1 VTAGT
6 AARSRLEKVADGF
19 AMAEGPRWKD
29 GAIVLTDIH
38 ADAIKQVDVRGGVVT
53 TLVELDSPPISTGF
67 MSDGSLLISSLTAQR
82 VWRYDD
88 GALDTYADL
97 SGISEYDWGDIV
109 VDAQDRVYIANQG
122 ISYPRKMPEH
132 IDSRIYLLSGIDG
145 PQEVAAGFLYANGLA
160 ISPDGEQLIVAE
172 SFGHRLWRLPIL
184 DNGSLGARTLIAEFT
199 DADRPDGIC
208 CDAEGAVWSANAT
221 GREVVRCAI
230 DGSVTD
236 RISTGTDLAIGCILG
251 GADGRDLYITTAPT
265 AARDAARELLGS
277 ALWRVRVQIPAGG
290 RP

>member
-1 VTAGT
+1 MSAGT
-6 AARSRLEKVADGF
+6 TARGRLEKVADGF

-38 ADAIKQVDVRGGVVT
+38 ADAIKQIDVSSGIVT
-53 TLVELDSPPISTGF
+53 TLVQLDSPPISTGF

-88 GALDTYADL
+88 GALDRYADL

-122 ISYPRKMPEH
+122 ISYPRKMPER

-145 PQEVAAGFLYANGLA
+145 PQEVATGFLYANGLA
-160 ISPDGEQLIVAE
+160 ISPGGGQLIVAE
-172 SFGHRLWRLPIL
+172 SFGHRLWRLPIR
-184 DNGSLGARTLIAEFT
+184 DNGSLGTRTLIAAFT
-199 DADRPDGIC
+199 DVDRPDGIC

-230 DGSVTD
+230 DGSVTE

-277 ALWRVRVQIPAGG
+277 ALWRVRVEIPTGG